1 MPLILDKI
9 TEPGQ
14 LKGLSLRDLDVLAS
28 ELRTRIIE
36 TCAANGGHLAPS
48 LGVVELTIALH
59 RVFDSPYDKIVWDV
73 GHQAYAHKLLTGRNA
88 AFGTLR
94 KMGGLSGFPKR
105 AESPHD
111 CFDVGHS
118 STSISAALGLAVA
131 RDLKGA
137 RNKVLA
143 VIGDGSMTGGIAF
156 EGLNHAGELNKD
168 LVVILND
175 NEMSISENVGALS
188 NLLSRTITSE
198 FVHKAKKDL
207 EAFLESMPR
216 FGQSALKI
224 AKRAEE
230 SLKGL
235 FTPGMLFE
243 AFGFEYIG
251 PIDGHNIPLLLE
263 TLENVKRFDDAVL
276 IHVLTKKGKGYPPAE
291 ANPSLFHGVG
301 PFDVETGKVLKGK
314 GGAASYTAIFGQTIK
329 RLALEN
335 EKIVAVT
342 AAMPDGTGLSPF
354 AREFPERFFDVGI
367 AEQHAVTFAAG
378 LAAEGFR
385 PVVALYSSFLQRG
398 FDQVCHDV
406 CLQDLPVL
414 FAIDRAG
421 VVGSDGPTHHGVF
434 DLSYLRQLPGLTVMA
449 PKDENELQHMLVT
462 ALSLDGP
469 SAVRYPRGNG
479 LGVPIDQIL
488 APLPVGKGEL
498 LRKGKDGALIAIGT
512 MVQPALEAAAVLA
525 SEGVELSVMNARF
538 VKPLDVELILAL
550 AGTGMLVT
558 LEENALQGGF
568 GTAVLELLEEN
579 DVTSVSVTR
588 IGFPDSF
595 VEQGEQAELKAAYGL
610 DVDGIVRSIRR
621 ARGTVRGD
629 GDDFQAIAAGDADGK
644 EADARDADGGDA
656 AEMPAFPPS
665 P

>member
-1 MPLILDKI
+1 MPSILDGIKD
-9 TEPGQ
+9 PSQ
-14 LKGLSLRDLDVLAS
+14 LKALSLLELETLAA
-28 ELRTRIIE
+28 ELRARIIE
-36 TCAANGGHLAPS
+36 TCAENGGHLAPS

-59 RVFDSPYDKIVWDV
+59 RVFDSPKDKILWDV
-73 GHQAYAHKLLTGRNA
+73 GHQAYAHKLLTGRNES
-88 AFGTLR
+88 FGTLR
-94 KMGGLSGFPKR
+94 TLGGISGFPKR

-111 CFDVGHS
+111 FFDVGHS
-118 STSISAALGLAVA
+118 STSISAAVGFAVA
-131 RDLKGA
+131 RDLK
-137 RNKVLA
+137 REHNKVLA
-143 VIGDGSMTGGIAF
+143 VIGDGSMTGGLAF

-198 FVHKAKKDL
+198 YVHRFKKDL
-207 EAFLESMPR
+207 EAFLENVPM
-216 FGQSALKI
+216 FGKSVLKI

-230 SLKGL
+230 SFKVF

-251 PIDGHNIPLLLE
+251 PIDGHDIPTLLE

-276 IHVLTKKGKGYPPAE
+276 IHVLTKKGKGYPAAE

-301 PFDVETGKVLKGK
+301 PFDPQTGKVHKGK
-314 GGAASYTAIFGQTIK
+314 GGAASYTGVFGETIK

-342 AAMPDGTGLSPF
+342 AAMPDGTGLTPF

-378 LAAEGFR
+378 LAADGFR

-398 FDQVCHDV
+398 FDQLCHDV
-406 CLQDLPVL
+406 CLQELPVL

-449 PKDENELQHMLVT
+449 PKDENELQHMLFT

-479 LGVPIDQIL
+479 LGVPMDQIL
-488 APLPVGKGEL
+488 EPLPLGKGEL
-498 LRKGKDGALIAIGT
+498 LREGKDGAILAVGT
-512 MVQPALEAAAVLA
+512 MVQPALQAAAALA
-525 SEGVELSVMNARF
+525 LEGVELGVMNARF
-538 VKPLDVELILAL
+538 VKPLDRDLILAL
-550 AGTGMLVT
+550 AATGFLVT
-558 LEENALQGGF
+558 VEENVLQGGF
-568 GTAVLELLEEN
+568 GTAILELLEESE
-579 DVTSVSVTR
+579 VTGVRVVR
-588 IGFPDSF
+588 LGYPDRF
-595 VEQGEQAELKAAYGL
+595 IEQGEQAELKAAYGL
-610 DVDGIVRSIRR
+610 DAAGIARSVRE
-621 ARGTVRGD
+621 ARG
-629 GDDFQAIAAGDADGK
+629 AGG
-644 EADARDADGGDA
+644 EQRQEPA
-656 AEMPAFPPS
+656 AEAPLDDPTDPS
-665 P
+665 DRADLPDQP

>member
-1 MPLILDKI
+1 MPDILSGI
-9 TEPGQ
+9 TSPAQ
-14 LKGLSLRDLDVLAS
+14 LKGLSLKELEQLAG
-28 ELRTRIIE
+28 ELRARIIE
-36 TCAANGGHLAPS
+36 VCAANGGHLAPS

-59 RVFDSPYDKIVWDV
+59 RIFDSPKDKIVWDV

-88 AFGTLR
+88 AFGSLR
-94 KMGGLSGFPKR
+94 TMGGISGFPKR

-111 CFDVGHS
+111 AFDVGHS
-118 STSISAALGLAVA
+118 STSISAALGLGVA
-131 RDLKGA
+131 RDLAGEH
-137 RNKVLA
+137 NKVIA

-156 EGLNHAGELNKD
+156 EALNHAGELNKD

-198 FVHKAKKDL
+198 FVHKAKKEL
-207 EAFLESMPR
+207 EAFLEGLPM
-216 FGQSALKI
+216 FGKSALQI

-276 IHVLTKKGKGYPPAE
+276 IHVLTKKGKGYPAAE

-301 PFDVETGKVLKGK
+301 PFDAATGKVLKGK
-314 GGAASYTAIFGQTIK
+314 GGASSYTAIFGQTMK
-329 RLALEN
+329 KLAKEN
-335 EKIVAVT
+335 DKIVAVT

-354 AREFPERFFDVGI
+354 AQAFPERFFDVGI

-398 FDQVCHDV
+398 FDQLAHDV

-434 DLSYLRQLPGLTVMA
+434 DLSYLRVLPGLTVMA
-449 PKDENELQHMLVT
+449 PKDENELQHMIATGLQ
-462 ALSLDGP
+462 LPGP
-469 SAVRYPRGNG
+469 SAVRYPRGPG
-479 LGVPIDQIL
+479 CGVPIDQIPT
-488 APLPVGKGEL
+488 PLPVGKGEL
-498 LRKGKDGALIAIGT
+498 LRNGSDGALLAVGT
-512 MVQPALEAAAVLA
+512 MVQPAMQAAQALALEGLELA
-525 SEGVELSVMNARF
+525 VMNVRF
-538 VKPLDVELILAL
+538 VKPLDCELILSL
-550 AGTGMLVT
+550 AGTGRLFTV
-558 LEENALQGGF
+558 EENVLQGGF
-568 GTAVLELLEEN
+568 GTAVLELLEAEG
-579 DVTSVSVTR
+579 VTGVAVTR
-588 IGFPDSF
+588 LGFPDSF
-595 VEQGEQAELKAAYGL
+595 VEQGEQGELKALYGL
-610 DVDGIVRSIRR
+610 DAAGIAQSIRQ
-621 ARGTVRGD
+621 TV
-629 GDDFQAIAAGDADGK
+629 K
-644 EADARDADGGDA
+644 PKKKSELNW
-656 AEMPAFPPS
+656 
-665 P
+665 

>member
-1 MPLILDKI
+1 MPDILSGI
-9 TEPGQ
+9 TSPAQ
-14 LKGLSLRDLDVLAS
+14 LKGLSLKELEQLAG
-28 ELRTRIIE
+28 ELRARIIE
-36 TCAANGGHLAPS
+36 VCAANGGHLAPS

-59 RVFDSPYDKIVWDV
+59 RIFDSPKDKIVWDV

-94 KMGGLSGFPKR
+94 TMGGISGFPKR

-111 CFDVGHS
+111 AFDVGHS
-118 STSISAALGLAVA
+118 STSISAALGLGVA
-131 RDLKGA
+131 RDLAGEH
-137 RNKVLA
+137 NKVIA

-156 EGLNHAGELNKD
+156 EALNHAGELNKD

-198 FVHKAKKDL
+198 FVHKAKKEL
-207 EAFLESMPR
+207 EAFLEGLPM
-216 FGQSALKI
+216 FGKSALQI

-276 IHVLTKKGKGYPPAE
+276 IHVLTKKGKGYPAAE

-301 PFDVETGKVLKGK
+301 PFDAATGKVLKGK
-314 GGAASYTAIFGQTIK
+314 GGASSYTAIFGQTMK
-329 RLALEN
+329 KLAKEN
-335 EKIVAVT
+335 DKIVAVT

-354 AREFPERFFDVGI
+354 AQAFPERFFDVGI

-398 FDQVCHDV
+398 FDQLAHDV

-434 DLSYLRQLPGLTVMA
+434 DLSYLRVLPGLTVMA
-449 PKDENELQHMLVT
+449 PKDENELQHMIATGLQ
-462 ALSLDGP
+462 LPGP
-469 SAVRYPRGNG
+469 SAVRYPRGPG
-479 LGVPIDQIL
+479 CGVPIDQIL
-488 APLPVGKGEL
+488 TPLPVGKGEL
-498 LRKGKDGALIAIGT
+498 LRNGCDGALLAVGT
-512 MVQPALEAAAVLA
+512 MVQPALQAAQALA
-525 SEGVELSVMNARF
+525 LEGVELAVMNVRF
-538 VKPLDVELILAL
+538 VKPLDSELILSL
-550 AGTGMLVT
+550 AGTGRLFTV
-558 LEENALQGGF
+558 EENVLQGGF
-568 GTAVLELLEEN
+568 GTAVLELLEAEG
-579 DVTSVSVTR
+579 VTGVAVTR
-588 IGFPDSF
+588 LGFPDSF
-595 VEQGEQAELKAAYGL
+595 VEQGEQGELKALYGL
-610 DVDGIVRSIRR
+610 D
-621 ARGTVRGD
+621 
-629 GDDFQAIAAGDADGK
+629 AAGIAQGIRQTVK
-644 EADARDADGGDA
+644 PKKKSELNW
-656 AEMPAFPPS
+656 
-665 P
+665 

>member
-1 MPLILDKI
+1 MPSILDGI
-9 TEPGQ
+9 TEPKQ
-14 LKGLSLRDLDVLAS
+14 LRGLSLRELELLAV
-28 ELRTRIIE
+28 ELRARIIE

-59 RVFDSPYDKIVWDV
+59 RVFDSPADKIVWDV
-73 GHQAYAHKLLTGRNA
+73 GHQAYAHKLLTGRNET
-88 AFGTLR
+88 FGTLR
-94 KMGGLSGFPKR
+94 TLGGLSGFPKR
-105 AESPHD
+105 AESAHD

-131 RDLKGA
+131 RDLKKE

-143 VIGDGSMTGGIAF
+143 VIGDGSMTGGIAY
-156 EGLNHAGELNKD
+156 EALNHAGELNKD

-207 EAFLESMPR
+207 EAFLKGLPG
-216 FGQSALKI
+216 FGTSALQV
-224 AKRAEE
+224 AKKAED

-235 FTPGMLFE
+235 FTPNMLFD

-276 IHVLTKKGKGYPPAE
+276 IHVLTKKGKGYQPAE
-291 ANPSLFHGVG
+291 LNPSLFHGVG
-301 PFDVETGKVLKGK
+301 PFDAATGKVLKGK
-314 GGAASYTAIFGQTIK
+314 GGAASYTGVFGETIK
-329 RLALEN
+329 NLAQEN
-335 EKIVAVT
+335 DKIVAVT

-354 AREFPERFFDVGI
+354 AKEFPDRFFDVGI

-398 FDQVCHDV
+398 FDQLCHDV
-406 CLQDLPVL
+406 CLQDLPVI

-434 DLSYLRQLPGLTVMA
+434 DLSYLRQLPGITVMA
-449 PKDENELQHMLVT
+449 PKDENELQHMMVT
-462 ALSLDGP
+462 ALALNGP
-469 SAVRYPRGNG
+469 SAIRYPRGSG
-479 LGVPIDQIL
+479 LGVPMDQIL

-498 LRKGKDGALIAIGT
+498 LRQGKDGAIVAIGT
-512 MVQPALEAAAVLA
+512 MVQPAMQAAAALA
-525 SEGVELSVMNARF
+525 LEGVELSVLNARF
-538 VKPLDVELILAL
+538 VKPLDRELIVSLADS
-550 AGTGMLVT
+550 GMLFTV
-558 LEENALQGGF
+558 EENALQGGF
-568 GTAVLELLEEN
+568 GSSILELLEEEELTE
-579 DVTSVSVTR
+579 VRVTR
-588 IGFPDSF
+588 LGFPDSF
-595 VEQGEQAELKAAYGL
+595 VEQGEQAELKAIYGL
-610 DVDGIVRSIRR
+610 DAAGI
-621 ARGTVRGD
+621 A
-629 GDDFQAIAAGDADGK
+629 QAIRKALAAGKA
-644 EADARDADGGDA
+644 
-656 AEMPAFPPS
+656 
-665 P
+665 